1 MNTSFWDKTVWG
13 LTIGFAVLLV
23 LGFIVPDWFV
33 AILTLSLARGS
44 VALGLLVLWRCGL
57 ISFGHALFYGFGA
70 YTVALIV
77 KYLGI
82 TDAFFTIGCGVIV
95 AGLFA
100 YILGFL
106 LRQYRGIY
114 FALLNLAFSMILYG
128 VLAKIEE
135 LGSTDGIS
143 LETTTYL
150 WFAPEAGAANKATL
164 FVFAAILTWIVAIVV
179 HLYLR
184 STLGNMTTAVREN
197 EIRLEYLGYSAE
209 RAIHVKYTISG
220 LVGGFGGAIAA
231 LTVGHVD
238 PDSMVYWPIS
248 GDFVFIAILSG
259 TGNVGAPFLGAL
271 IYELIR
277 TYAFDMFPGI
287 WQLIMGGTLLLIIM
301 FLPNGLWS
309 LVDRYRKRSASNGSP
324 KIGVQAE
331 RTEEEKT

>member
-1 MNTSFWDKTVWG
+1 MTRHVDKTIWG
-13 LTIGFAVLLV
+13 LTAGFAVLLV
-23 LGFIVPDWFV
+23 LNFLVPDWFRT
-33 AILTLSLARGS
+33 ILTLSLARGA

-57 ISFGHALFYGFGA
+57 ISFGHALFFGFGA
-70 YTVALIV
+70 YTVALMV
-77 KYLGI
+77 KYLGV
-82 TDAFFTIGCGVIV
+82 TDAFLGIACGMAV

-100 YILGFL
+100 WVLGFL
-106 LRQYRGIY
+106 LRQYRGIF

-150 WFAPEAGAANKATL
+150 WYAPLGAENKSAL
-164 FVFAAILTWIVAIVV
+164 FVFAIILTWIVAILV

-209 RAIHVKYTISG
+209 QAIHAKYTISG

-231 LTVGHVD
+231 LTIGHVD

-259 TGNVGAPFLGAL
+259 TGNVGAPFIGAL

-277 TYAFDMFPGI
+277 TYAFDQFPGI
-287 WQLIMGGTLLLIIM
+287 WQLIMGGTLLLIVI

-309 LVDRYRKRSASNGSP
+309 LVDRYRKRRRGP
-324 KIGVQAE
+324 KTPEALRAE
-331 RTEEEKT
+331 EGEA